1 MMSFIVASRRRE
13 IGIRAALGA
22 APRRVLAGVFRRASV
37 QLVAG
42 ALGGLTLAEAV
53 ARGIGGSLLFAGESL
68 YVLPVVAVVLTLVGL
83 LAAVG
88 PAVRGLA
95 VQPTEAL
102 RAE

>member
-22 APRRVLAGVFRRASV
+22 SPRRVLAGTFRRAGA

-42 ALGGLTLAEAV
+42 AAGGLVLAEGL
-53 ARGIGGSLLFAGESL
+53 ARAIGGSLLFAGESA
-68 YVLPVVAVVLTLVGL
+68 YVLPAVAIVLTFVGL

-88 PAVRGLA
+88 PALRGLA

-102 RAE
+102 RGE